1 MMNRLERY
9 IFFKFLG
16 NFALFMGLVMLIA
29 VVFDVSQKLD
39 NFISQGATV
48 ETILGDY
55 YVNFIAYYG
64 TTFSGL
70 IVFLSTIFFTARMAD
85 QTEIIAALTGGVSFP
100 RLLKPYLYGAAVV
113 FGTTAL
119 LSHFIIPT
127 TTIRRIHF
135 EDTYI
140 KDITPSRPINI
151 HRQVLPG
158 HFVYVETWSPERLG
172 GYHFTYEIFDDLRM
186 REKLQCDFVR
196 FDTVRSVW
204 QLDNWV
210 RRRWD
215 AQGIQALSQGRR
227 LDTAF
232 TFGPST
238 IAPDLRSTATMA
250 SPALWRFLQQE
261 RLSGS
266 EAVIYH
272 EMEWHRRTAY
282 PFSAFILVLIA
293 VSLASEKKRGGIGAQ
308 IALGLLLAVT
318 YIFVM
323 QLSNIFVSSPV
334 IGPWLAIWL
343 PNILFALLGAVLYLR
358 AAK

>member
-16 NFALFMGLVMLIA
+16 NFGLFLGLVMLIA
-29 VVFDVSQKLD
+29 VVFDISQKLD
-39 NFISQGATV
+39 NFISQGATLDA
-48 ETILGDY
+48 ILGDY
-55 YVNFIAYYG
+55 YVNFIAFYG

-70 IVFLSTIFFTARMAD
+70 IVFLSTIFFTARMAN

-100 RLLKPYLYGAAVV
+100 RLMKPYLYGAAVV
-113 FGTTAL
+113 FVVTAL
-119 LSHFIIPT
+119 LSHFIIPST
-127 TTIRRIHF
+127 NIRRIHF
-135 EDTYI
+135 EDTYV
-140 KDITPSRPINI
+140 KDISPSRPINI

-172 GYHFTYEIFDDLRM
+172 GYHFTYEVFDELSM

-196 FDTVRSVW
+196 FDTLRQKW
-204 QLDNWV
+204 QLDNWML
-210 RRRWD
+210 RSWD
-215 AQGIQALSQGRR
+215 EQGKQSLSQGRR

-232 TFGPST
+232 NFGPRT

-250 SPALWRFLQQE
+250 SPALWAFLKQE

-282 PFSAFILVLIA
+282 PFSAFILVFIA
-293 VSLASEKKRGGIGAQ
+293 VSLASEKRRGGIGSQ
-308 IALGLLLAVT
+308 IAVGLLLAVT

-323 QLSNIFVSSPV
+323 QLSNIFVSSPS
-334 IGPWLAIWL
+334 IGPWLAVWL
-343 PNILFALLGAVLYLR
+343 PNLLFALLGGFLYFR